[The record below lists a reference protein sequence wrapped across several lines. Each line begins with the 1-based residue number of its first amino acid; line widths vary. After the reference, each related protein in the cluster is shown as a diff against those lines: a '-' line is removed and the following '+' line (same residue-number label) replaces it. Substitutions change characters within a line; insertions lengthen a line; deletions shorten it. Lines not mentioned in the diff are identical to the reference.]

1 MWRCLWPRSDP
12 YARVRYQDK
21 ILATDVQRN
30 TLNPEWRQWLHFV
43 GVESG
48 GPWGNYLLHVL
59 DRDTCVWD
67 PLCVAGG
74 GRTAL
79 TACTVVHHSVGS
91 DDSLGGVLVD
101 ITDDDRKLLP
111 RPRWLP
117 LENTPSGQV
126 HVITMAHKFGLMTV
140 TLRKVTITAETL
152 GGNATDLG
160 VNILHMNR
168 VIGFSKQPVRSKST
182 AVRPCL
188 LARTRA
194 SDAVTDAGPLCSQN
208 WTETQSF
215 WASVDKDA
223 PCIMEIVA
231 RRTGAEDDVVLASCQ
246 FLAREYVNVKGS
258 LVSLPLHRGT
268 AGAHG
273 PALAQLEVAVGQV
286 TLEINVDGGGERGLA
301 TEQHAPGLVAAVHHA
316 ALGLSSATVSQA
328 PVRPSPPRQLW
339 GKNCGAS
346 V

>member
-1 MWRCLWPRSDP
+1 M
-12 YARVRYQDK
+12 
-21 ILATDVQRN
+21 
-30 TLNPEWRQWLHFV
+30 
-43 GVESG
+43 
-48 GPWGNYLLHVL
+48 
-59 DRDTCVWD
+59 
-67 PLCVAGG
+67 
-74 GRTAL
+74 
-79 TACTVVHHSVGS
+79 
-91 DDSLGGVLVD
+91 LVD

-140 TLRKVTITAETL
+140 TLRKVTITADTL
-152 GGNATDLG
+152 AGNATDIG

-168 VIGFSKQPVRSKST
+168 IITFSKQPVRSKST
-182 AVRPCL
+182 AVRASCATHCPQHESRGIGKRAAHT
-188 LARTRA
+188 LARGVVRVRVQDWA
-194 SDAVTDAGPLCSQN
+194 
-208 WTETQSF
+208 ETQSF

-231 RRTGAEDDVVLASCQ
+231 RRAGADDDVVLASCQ

-273 PALAQLEVAVGQV
+273 PTLAQLEVAVGQV

-316 ALGLSSATVSQA
+316 ALGLSSATASQA
-328 PVRPSPPRQLW
+328 AVRPPSPVPAHATQPHPTCSKLTYRDLSFVAACAATAERGAVLPDVDQPRGQ
-339 GKNCGAS
+339 G
-346 V
+346 